1 MPGKQEVKRPFREE
15 CGRRGLRGG
24 GGVCRKRAGPLMRYR
39 LGVRKGGRDV
49 AQFGSALDWGSR
61 GRRFKSGR
69 PDQKVQVRRGSGFRP
84 GPLFDLREPNGEPL
98 VRRGFLR
105 EPDHADLARYFFEF
119 LVGFLAVVF
128 GAARILFMA
137 VAPVVSAGRISC
149 R

>member
-1 MPGKQEVKRPFREE
+1 
-15 CGRRGLRGG
+15 
-24 GGVCRKRAGPLMRYR
+24 MRYR

-69 PDQKVQVRRGSGFRP
+69 PDQKVQVRRGSGFKP

-98 VRRGFLR
+98 VRTCFLR
-105 EPDHADLARYFFEF
+105 EPGYADLDRLFFGF
-119 LVGFLAVVF
+119 LVVVLAVVLL
-128 GAARILFMA
+128 AARILFMA